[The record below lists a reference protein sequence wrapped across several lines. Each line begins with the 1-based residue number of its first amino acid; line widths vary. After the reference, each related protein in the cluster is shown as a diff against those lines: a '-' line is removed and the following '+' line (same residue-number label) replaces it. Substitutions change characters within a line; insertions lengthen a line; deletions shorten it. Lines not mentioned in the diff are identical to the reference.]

1 MAYSPTMQA
10 ALGLNA
16 SNPLPAGYNYKAGGT
31 ANFSGVNFSELLNKY
46 NQDRAL
52 PTYNGDGE
60 AGLDSMMA
68 RQARNFGNGQA
79 GQSSWGY
86 GGYDVIPLP
95 NGGYGLAKGT
105 AGAPNGTG
113 YGIYGE
119 QPMDVYDGSGK
130 FLGTGQTPKGLNPN
144 DESGKQFAIGA
155 MFMAPMA
162 LAAMGAL
169 GGGAAA
175 AGSGGGAEAAA
186 TFGGHSLGG
195 AGVAGGLEGSA
206 LGSAAGVGTAAG
218 LGGASASTGGLGS
231 IVSALGG
238 SGGTAAKVGT
248 SLLGALTGG
257 GGSSNNGSLGGMS
270 LSDIAN
276 IVSGVYGA
284 NQQSQSSKDM
294 MDWLNGQ
301 QAKIDNLY
309 APNSP
314 EYNYLWDQMSR
325 QDAAAGRNSQY
336 GPRSVDLAA
345 RIAQIKADETAR
357 LTQGVGALRANTL
370 NQGANAGI
378 NATAPIIKALQG
390 SGLNLGRIISMLG
403 GGSSNSTDFWNQVD
417 QSGSNWGG
425 GYTNPVDQ
433 DFLDFINQYGM
444 E

>member
-1 MAYSPTMQA
+1 
-10 ALGLNA
+10 
-16 SNPLPAGYNYKAGGT
+16 
-31 ANFSGVNFSELLNKY
+31 
-46 NQDRAL
+46 
-52 PTYNGDGE
+52 
-60 AGLDSMMA
+60 
-68 RQARNFGNGQA
+68 
-79 GQSSWGY
+79 
-86 GGYDVIPLP
+86 
-95 NGGYGLAKGT
+95 
-105 AGAPNGTG
+105 
-113 YGIYGE
+113 
-119 QPMDVYDGSGK
+119 
-130 FLGTGQTPKGLNPN
+130 
-144 DESGKQFAIGA
+144 
-155 MFMAPMA
+155 
-162 LAAMGAL
+162 
-169 GGGAAA
+169 
-175 AGSGGGAEAAA
+175 
-186 TFGGHSLGG
+186 
-195 AGVAGGLEGSA
+195 
-206 LGSAAGVGTAAG
+206 
-218 LGGASASTGGLGS
+218 
-231 IVSALGG
+231 
-238 SGGTAAKVGT
+238 
-248 SLLGALTGG
+248 
-257 GGSSNNGSLGGMS
+257 MS

-284 NQQSQSSKDM
+284 NQQSQSSKDK

-390 SGLNLGRIISMLG
+390 SGLNLDSIMKMIG
-403 GGSSNSTDFWNQVD
+403 GGASSNSTDFWNQVG
-417 QSGSNWGG
+417 QSGSDWGG

>member
-16 SNPLPAGYNYKAGGT
+16 SNPLPAGYNYQAGGT

-60 AGLDSMMA
+60 AGLGSMMA
-68 RQARNFGNGQA
+68 RQAMNFGNGQA

-195 AGVAGGLEGSA
+195 AGVAGGLEGTA
-206 LGSAAGVGTAAG
+206 LGEAAGI
-218 LGGASASTGGLGS
+218 GATGGGLGA
-231 IVSALGG
+231 ITSALGG
-238 SGGTAAKVGT
+238 AGGIASKVGGG
-248 SLLGALTGG
+248 LLGALAGSGGTGKA
-257 GGSSNNGSLGGMS
+257 GGMS

-276 IVSGVYGA
+276 VVSGVYGA

-378 NATAPIIKALQG
+378 NATAPIIKALQS
-390 SGLNLGRIISMLG
+390 SGLSLDSIMKMIG
-403 GGSSNSTDFWNQVD
+403 GGASSNSTDFWNQVG
-417 QSGSNWGG
+417 QSGSDWGG